1 MWMLASRGKRKMR
14 QKDGSWHTHRVKE
27 YLRKVDKARGLLL
40 FCMHFNGG
48 QPARGPDILSLRYK
62 DGLSQDRN
70 IFVLDGLVMSVTWC
84 HKTLS
89 QWDVPKAVPRFMP
102 WRVGQLVTV
111 YLDYVQPLMDCTS
124 QRSTE
129 GAWKQ
134 RKWEGNRLDVLWF
147 DHLDHDQ
154 AFDRNGV
161 RARLVRVVQSYSE
174 SIRGMRSLAESS
186 LGRCRN
192 RASS

>member
-1 MWMLASRGKRKMR
+1 MWMLASRRGRKMR
-14 QKDGSWHTHRVKE
+14 QQDGSWHTRRVKE
-27 YLRKVDKARGLLL
+27 YLHEVDKFRELLL
-40 FCMHFNGG
+40 FCMHVTGS
-48 QPARGPDILSLRYK
+48 QPARGPDVLSLSYK
-62 DGLSQDRN
+62 NGLSQDRN

-111 YLDYVQPLMDCTS
+111 YLNYVQPLMDCTS
-124 QRSTE
+124 QCSTE

-134 RKWEGNRLDVLWF
+134 RKWDGNGLDVLWF
-147 DHLDHDQ
+147 DHFDHGQ
-154 AFDRNGV
+154 AFDRSGV
-161 RARLVRVVQSYSE
+161 RARLVRVVQSYCE
-174 SIRGMRSLAESS
+174 SLRGIRPLAESS
-186 LGRCRN
+186 LGFCRN